1 MGSTIRGGFFPF
13 WRVVLIRRFNIEG
26 GSVGFFRGIRMRYA
40 TENLLI
46 ACRIGRIEDESDPF
60 LGKNYYLCTQK
71 AR

>member
-1 MGSTIRGGFFPF
+1 M
-13 WRVVLIRRFNIEG
+13 
-26 GSVGFFRGIRMRYA
+26 GFFRGIRMRYA